1 MRSARRSQ
9 VFHPAR
15 GRALLAAFALA
26 AAGCGGADAGTP
38 ASDAIESEGVVGQT
52 SADAPAA
59 ASAPGDLAANPQN
72 DGVGEIA
79 DGCPWAATPSAEAVW
94 LPNIGRVW
102 AVDAGRTQC
111 TVVDVLDPT
120 DLTVTADAVWAV
132 SRPVGWGTG
141 KSANPAH
148 HVVHI
153 DPATA
158 KVVKQYDID
167 SPQFVRTLGDDIVVA
182 TWKEENRAVQVHILD
197 AATGK
202 RRSVD
207 VAAGFIQGLAVTDGA
222 AWVVVDENIYRVDL
236 PDLAVASPIAPGDRG
251 QPAIVSVGDDVWA
264 YYGQAGELVRV
275 EGSSASL
282 SDEVVVL
289 RDERAFGGTG
299 NWQHIAAAHGR
310 IWLIITSQH
319 PDEPSVLVA
328 VDPDSG
334 VATPIVTSPSLL
346 SVTSNDSAV
355 YVVGADGTSLSEPRW
370 LARIDPDGT
379 ARGGVMIDDVPAPT
393 N

>member
-1 MRSARRSQ
+1 M
-9 VFHPAR
+9 
-15 GRALLAAFALA
+15 
-26 AAGCGGADAGTP
+26 
-38 ASDAIESEGVVGQT
+38 
-52 SADAPAA
+52 
-59 ASAPGDLAANPQN
+59 
-72 DGVGEIA
+72 
-79 DGCPWAATPSAEAVW
+79 W

-102 AVDAGRTQC
+102 AVDHGRAQC
-111 TVVDVLDPT
+111 TVVDVPEPT
-120 DLTVTADAVWAV
+120 DLAVTADAVWAV

-153 DPATA
+153 DRATA
-158 KVVKQYDID
+158 KVVKQYEID
-167 SPQFVRTLGDDIVVA
+167 SPQFVRTVGGDVVVA
-182 TWKEENRAVQVHILD
+182 TWKQENRAVQVHILD
-197 AATGK
+197 AASGNS
-202 RRSVD
+202 RSVD
-207 VAAGFIQGLAVTDGA
+207 VAAGFIQGFAVTDGA
-222 AWVVVDENIYRVDL
+222 AWVVVEENIYRVEL

-251 QPAIVSVGDDVWA
+251 QPAIVSVGDEVWA

-275 EGSSASL
+275 DTSSGSL
-282 SDEVVVL
+282 SDQVVVL
-289 RDERAFGGTG
+289 RDKRAYGGTG
-299 NWQHIAAAHGR
+299 SWQHIAAAHGR

-334 VATPIVTSPSLL
+334 VATSILTGPSLL

-355 YVVGADGTSLSEPRW
+355 YVVGADTTSLGEPRW

-379 ARGGVMIDDVPAPT
+379 ARGRVMIDEVPAPT